1 MSSIPDLPGRSLADR
16 IEAATTALKIK
27 DLADVLE
34 CSPSNLYSRARTG
47 RMGQGVV
54 LRFGGTIRLDPH
66 GTAEWLRQ
74 QGLDK

>member
-16 IEAATTALKIK
+16 IEAATTAIKIK
-27 DLADVLE
+27 DLAEVLK
-34 CSPSNLYSRARTG
+34 CSSSNLYSRARTG
-47 RMGQGVV
+47 RMGKGVV
-54 LRFGGTIRLDPH
+54 LRFGGTIRLDPL

>member
-16 IEAATTALKIK
+16 VEAATTAIKIK
-27 DLADVLE
+27 DLAAVLE
-34 CSPSNLYSRARTG
+34 CSNSNLYSRARTG
-47 RMGQGVV
+47 GMGEGVV

-66 GTAEWLRQ
+66 GTAKWLRQ